1 MKKRGRQGEG
11 RMEREREGG
20 EEGNIAL
27 ILYYAAWKG
36 QTGGYDMGINRHIM
50 SISTALEACRFS
62 DLSSE
67 SLMDRPCPPS
77 WFLAS
82 LSCASSRSTDISSS
96 LARATDT

>member
-1 MKKRGRQGEG
+1 
-11 RMEREREGG
+11 MEREREGG
-20 EEGNIAL
+20 EEANIAL
-27 ILYYAAWKG
+27 ILDYAASIG
-36 QTGGYDMGINRHIM
+36 QTGGYDTGINRHII
-50 SISTALEACRFS
+50 SIYRFS